1 MRFGVCYGNIIEPDW
16 RMAMK
21 AAILVLAGAAGLLA
35 SGAAGAQSS
44 GARPSSNPSTAYV
57 YPQYIPPARRQT
69 SQIAAVHRAR
79 LEQLRADALDL
90 RERDGGALTAA
101 HYAQIQSKLDAI
113 NADYRRYLR
122 NNDVLSVGTGA
133 RR

>member
-1 MRFGVCYGNIIEPDW
+1 
-16 RMAMK
+16 MK

-35 SGAAGAQSS
+35 SGAAMGAQSS
-44 GARPSSNPSTAYV
+44 GAGPWSNPSTAYV
-57 YPQYIPPARRQT
+57 YPQYIPPARRQP
-69 SQIAAVHRAR
+69 SQIAAVHHAR
-79 LEQLRADALDL
+79 LKQLRADALDL
-90 RERDGGALTAA
+90 RARDGGALTAA

-122 NNDVLSVGTGA
+122 NNDIFSVGTDA